1 MIYQY
6 PFGEVSNPLVQED
19 RTPKKAFVL
28 GVYASSVHARWV
40 KNGEVICN
48 SLPIAD
54 EPRLFWDGNEKEENE
69 IISRVAIP
77 EALGALEPLGNHING
92 PVSKVLD
99 EDILEPLGLS
109 RDEVW
114 LCDCLPEPRLF
125 PSEYIDIRDKYN
137 PLIKDYDLNDVT
149 IRRRPVVFCDE
160 RRAREISEELIESE
174 AELLILL
181 GDITIGQYL
190 RKAAKT
196 PYRSLEEYSEE
207 FGYGERSTVTIR
219 GREIEILPVAHPRQ
233 IGVYGAYNERWH
245 KAHMEWEKKMRGE
258 E

>member
-6 PFGEVSNPLVQED
+6 PFGEESHPLVQED

-92 PVSKVLD
+92 AVSKVLD
-99 EDILEPLGLS
+99 EDILAPLGLS

-137 PLIKDYDLNDVT
+137 PLIRDYDLNDVT
-149 IRRRPVVFCDE
+149 IRKRPVVFCDE
-160 RRAREISEELIESE
+160 RRARR
-174 AELLILL
+174 
-181 GDITIGQYL
+181 Y
-190 RKAAKT
+190 
-196 PYRSLEEYSEE
+196 PRSLSSLR
-207 FGYGERSTVTIR
+207 RSC
-219 GREIEILPVAHPRQ
+219 
-233 IGVYGAYNERWH
+233 
-245 KAHMEWEKKMRGE
+245 
-258 E
+258 